1 MDQIAGNDD
10 GRYIVPALRRGLD
23 ILEMFSGAREVVTVP
38 EITRAL
44 GISRATAFRL
54 VHTLAVAGYLER
66 LPSAH
71 AFRLGRQS
79 LSLSFEYLHSLGMV
93 DVARP
98 LLEELRD
105 KTGATTHLAIR
116 HGTTML
122 YLLRA
127 PSRHELV
134 GSSVA
139 PVGTRYPVHA
149 VACGRALL
157 FDLSDAELDELFCN
171 FDFGSCPSPA
181 PQSLAA
187 LKAQLAK
194 ERRKGYVS
202 CMSAFV
208 RSKRSVGAPIRDCS
222 GLAIASINVSDAASI
237 VKDPDGVAKD
247 EVLATAAIIS
257 ARLGYQSYRTAGYSA
272 TPSAEPPT
280 GVKPRQQTGRRTA
293 VSAPKHDDTERTVQ
307 SV

>member
-1 MDQIAGNDD
+1 MDQDAGNDD
-10 GRYIVPALRRGLD
+10 SRYIVPALRRGLD
-23 ILEMFSGAREVVTVP
+23 ILEMFSGGRDVVTVP
-38 EITRAL
+38 EITRTL

-79 LSLSFEYLHSLGMV
+79 LSLSFEYLNSLGMV

-105 KTGATTHLAIR
+105 KTGATTHLGIR
-116 HGTTML
+116 HGTVML
-122 YLLRA
+122 YVLRA
-127 PSRHELV
+127 LSRHELV

-157 FDLSDAELDELFCN
+157 FDLSDTELDELFTN
-171 FDFGSCPSPA
+171 FDFSAFPSPA

-187 LKAQLAK
+187 LKAQLVK

-202 CMSAFV
+202 CLSAFV
-208 RSKRSVGAPIRDCS
+208 RAKRSVAAPIRDGS
-222 GLAIASINVSDAASI
+222 GMAIASINVSDATSI
-237 VKDPDGVAKD
+237 VADPDGLAKD

-257 ARLGYQSYRTAGYSA
+257 ARLGYQPSRAGLYPNA
-272 TPSAEPPT
+272 ALPSST
-280 GVKPRQQTGRRTA
+280 GPGKPRQQTGRHT
-293 VSAPKHDDTERTVQ
+293 VISALA
-307 SV
+307 

>member
-1 MDQIAGNDD
+1 MDQIADED
-10 GRYIVPALRRGLD
+10 TDRYIVPALRRGLD
-23 ILEMFSGAREVVTVP
+23 ILEMFSRGTNVVTVP

-54 VHTLAVAGYLER
+54 VHTLAAAGYLER
-66 LPSAH
+66 LPSAY

-79 LSLSFEYLHSLGMV
+79 LALSFEYLNSLDVV

-98 LLEELRD
+98 LIEQLRD
-105 KTGATTHLAIR
+105 KLGATTHLAIR
-116 HGTTML
+116 HGTVML

-127 PSRHELV
+127 PSQHELV
-134 GSSVA
+134 SSLVA

-157 FDLSDAELDELFCN
+157 FDVPDAELDELFTD
-171 FDFGSCPSPA
+171 FDFTTLPSPA

-202 CMSAFV
+202 CASVFV
-208 RSKRSVGAPIRDCS
+208 RSKRSVAAPVRDGS
-222 GLAIASINVSDAASI
+222 GKAIASINVSDSVSI

-247 EVLATAAIIS
+247 EVMATAAAIS
-257 ARLGYQSYRTAGYSA
+257 ARLGYQPRAMVTRPAAAS
-272 TPSAEPPT
+272 PHPPAEPPAAAS
-280 GVKPRQQTGRRTA
+280 KPRPPKGRRVA
-293 VSAPKHDDTERTVQ
+293 VSALA
-307 SV
+307 